1 MKLLRFELYKI
12 LGNKIFIICFVAF
25 FIMNCFALVYIQTG
39 SYEGELFREN
49 KGEYNSIIEK

>member
-25 FIMNCFALVYIQTG
+25 FIMN
-39 SYEGELFREN
+39 
-49 KGEYNSIIEK
+49 SIIASYADSVKYIHII